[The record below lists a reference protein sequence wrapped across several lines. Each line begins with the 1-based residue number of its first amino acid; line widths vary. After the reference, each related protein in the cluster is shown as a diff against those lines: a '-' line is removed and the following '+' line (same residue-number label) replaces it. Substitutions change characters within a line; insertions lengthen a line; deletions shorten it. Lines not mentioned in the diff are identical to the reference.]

1 MTKQRNAEAGH
12 FGIHNNLSKFLTTFN
27 SKRNKRKYQCF
38 NCGVWKS
45 GHLLTATF
53 QFDQMTKEIFGFRFC
68 SKCWKSYQ
76 DVSPELKKEF
86 IENIRRK
93 IQTASEVKINA

>member
-1 MTKQRNAEAGH
+1 MAKKRNAEAAN
-12 FGIHNNLSKFLTTFN
+12 FGIHRNIKSFVDSFN
-27 SKRNKRKYQCF
+27 SKPSNKKYQCF
-38 NCGVWKS
+38 NCEVWKS
-45 GHLLTATF
+45 GHRLTATF